1 MRILFVHQNFPGQFK
16 HLAPALRARGH
27 DALAISANPNAHLF
41 NFPTA
46 RYAWTPPVI
55 DRKALKHAA
64 VFSEMTQRAE
74 VVAAAAVELRDKHG
88 FKPDVVF
95 GTPGWGETLFLK
107 EVFPDA
113 RHLLYG
119 EFFYRTKGHLLGFD
133 PEFSKASLAARVALT
148 ADHAYLL
155 LALNQVERILAPTRW
170 QAQSFPDYVQDRITV
185 VHDGV
190 DTGSIVPDRNAVA
203 RLPDGG
209 PEFRAGDE
217 LLTFINRNLEPHRGF
232 HIFMRA
238 LPEVLAARPNAHVV
252 IIGGDE
258 TSYAGRAPGGM
269 TWKEFMLAEVGGRLD
284 LSRVH
289 FTGKVPYPLFLDLMR
304 VARVH
309 AYLTYPFVLSWSML
323 EAMSA
328 GAYVIG
334 SKTPPV
340 EEVIQDGVNGRLV
353 DFFDV
358 AAWRDALIDG
368 LAHPERADAMRVAAR
383 RTIVEG
389 YDLKTVCLPKLI
401 EFVEGSGV

>member
-46 RYAWTPPVI
+46 RYTWIPPAI
-55 DRKALKHAA
+55 DRKVFKHAA
-64 VFSEMTQRAE
+64 VFAEMTQRAE
-74 VVAAAAVELRDKHG
+74 VVASAAIELRDKHG
-88 FKPDVVF
+88 FKPDIVF

-133 PEFSKASLAARVALT
+133 PEFSTSALAARIGLT

-155 LALNQVERILAPTRW
+155 LALNQVEKILAPTVW
-170 QAQSFPDYVQDRITV
+170 QARSFPSYVQDRITV
-185 VHDGV
+185 VHDGI
-190 DTGSIVPDRNAVA
+190 DTAAIAPVATAVA
-203 RLPDGG
+203 RLPGSG
-209 PEFRAGDE
+209 VEFRAGDE

-238 LPEVLAARPNAHVV
+238 LPEVLAARPKAHAVV
-252 IIGGDE
+252 IGGDE
-258 TSYAGRAPGGM
+258 MSYAGRAPGGKS
-269 TWKEFMLAEVGGRLD
+269 WKEFMLAEVGGRLD

-304 VARVH
+304 VTRVH
-309 AYLTYPFVLSWSML
+309 AYLSYPFVLSWSML

-328 GAYVIG
+328 GAFVIG

-340 EEVIQDGVNGRLV
+340 EEIITDGVNGRLI

-358 AAWRDALIDG
+358 AAWREALIDG
-368 LAHPERADAMRVAAR
+368 LAHPERARDMRAAAR
-383 RTIVEG
+383 RTIVES
-389 YDLKTVCLPKLI
+389 YDLQTVCLPRLI
-401 EFVEGSGV
+401 RFVEESVA